1 MKTKQNGILSHLQRS
16 GILVYDV
23 HMINIDVIIV
33 RLFRIAD
40 ILKLIAYVLVKSY
53 LFIGRGSV
61 TLSLTFCNLI
71 VNPTEPGYRIHLQ
84 TIQ

>member
-1 MKTKQNGILSHLQRS
+1 MLMKTKQNGILSHLQRS

-61 TLSLTFCNLI
+61 TLRLDLPSAT
-71 VNPTEPGYRIHLQ
+71 
-84 TIQ
+84 